1 MLEFIGKDLA
11 GWRVETW
18 YEQRLSIDE
27 YGKYEVAGYFTD
39 KDLASASGKG
49 KAWYGSDGTVAE
61 VLVLTK
67 DGTTGYIIKGDKII
81 LSEQDAI
88 RAGAIEKA
96 KSKLTAEEKKLLG
109 IG

>member
-1 MLEFIGKDLA
+1 MKEFINKDLA

-27 YGKYEVAGYFTD
+27 YGKYKVAGYFTD
-39 KDLASASGKG
+39 EDLASASGKG
-49 KAWYGSDGTVAE
+49 KACYGGDGTVDE
-61 VLVLTK
+61 VLVLTNN
-67 DGTTGYIIKGDKII
+67 GTTGYIIKGEQIM

-88 RAGAIEKA
+88 RTEAIEKA

>member
-1 MLEFIGKDLA
+1 MKELIGKDLA

-18 YEQRLSIDE
+18 YELRLSIDE
-27 YGKYEVAGYFTD
+27 YGKYNVAGYFTD

-61 VLVLTK
+61 VPVLTK
-67 DGTTGYIIKGDKII
+67 DGMSGFIVKDGQIK
-81 LSEQDAI
+81 LSEQDTI
-88 RAGAIEKA
+88 RAEAIKKA

-109 IG
+109 IE

>member
-1 MLEFIGKDLA
+1 MQRFIGKDLA
-11 GWRVETW
+11 GWRVEIW
-18 YEQRLSIDE
+18 YEQRLSTDE
-27 YGKYEVAGYFTD
+27 YGGYKVEGYFTD

-67 DGTTGYIIKGDKII
+67 DGTTGRIINVGQVK
-81 LSEQDAI
+81 LSEQDVI
-88 RAGAIEKA
+88 RAGAIAKA
-96 KSKLTAEEKKLLG
+96 KSKLTDEERKLLG